1 MMTTLVSPETNVDIA
16 TTTRIALVV
25 EYDGSRYYGSQL
37 QADQPTIQGEL
48 ETAIEKLTGERLRI
62 TAASRTDTGVHAQ
75 GQVVSFRTGSTL
87 PPATFVSGLNYYLPA
102 DIAVKTARRIDNS
115 FQVRR
120 HALSREY
127 RYHILNSATR
137 SPLRDSFAHR
147 VTGHLDTDAMN
158 QAAQGLIGLH
168 DFASFTTVTGIKTV
182 RRVDKAEVKHAGD
195 LVIFD
200 VIASSFLPHQ
210 VRNTIGALI
219 RVGRGRMSIAEFHS
233 IIDRREPGL
242 AGPTAPAC
250 GLCLMQV
257 NYAEGKLS

>member
-1 MMTTLVSPETNVDIA
+1 MVTLASPEMKADVA
-16 TTTRIALVV
+16 TATKLMLVV
-25 EYDGSRYYGSQL
+25 EYDGTRYYGFQL

-62 TAASRTDTGVHAQ
+62 SAASRTDTGVHAQ
-75 GQVVSFRTGSTL
+75 GQVVSFGTRSTL
-87 PPATFVSGLNYYLPA
+87 PPSTFICGLNYYLPA
-102 DIAVKTARRIDNS
+102 DIAIKAARRVDDS

-127 RYHILNSATR
+127 RYQILNSSTR
-137 SPLRDSFAHR
+137 SPLRDGFAHR
-147 VTGHLDTDAMN
+147 VTGYMDVNAMD

-182 RRVDKAEVKHAGD
+182 RRVDKVEVKREGE
-195 LVIFD
+195 LVVFD
-200 VIASSFLPHQ
+200 MIASSFLPHQ

-219 RVGRGRMSIAEFHS
+219 RVGRGQMSIAEFHS